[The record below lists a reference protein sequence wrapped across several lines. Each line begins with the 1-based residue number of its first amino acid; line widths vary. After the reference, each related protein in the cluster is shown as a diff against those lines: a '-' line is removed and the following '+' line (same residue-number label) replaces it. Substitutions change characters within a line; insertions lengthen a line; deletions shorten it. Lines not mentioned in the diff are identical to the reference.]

1 MMEIVSPSSSM
12 CELLIATHNRGKLVE
27 IEKLLAGVPVKLL
40 TVDDVGF
47 QPDFRVDEVGETFE
61 GNALIKA
68 FICGKKSGKLSLG
81 EDSGLEIDA
90 LGGRPGV
97 QTKRYAEGTSD
108 NGYAK
113 IFAELADVPDEKRGA
128 QFRSVIAL
136 YDPATDKVRICEG
149 IARGKITH
157 EAHGTN
163 GFGQDPIFRYE
174 ENGKVG
180 GEMSTDEKNA
190 VSHRAKSLA
199 KVRDILLSEFV

>member
-1 MMEIVSPSSSM
+1 MR
-12 CELLIATHNRGKLVE
+12 ELLIATHNRGKLVE

-47 QPDFRVDEVGETFE
+47 EPDFRVDEVGETFE

-90 LGGRPGV
+90 LGGKPGV
-97 QTKRYAEGTSD
+97 FTKRYAEGTPD
-108 NGYAK
+108 NGHAK
-113 IFAELADVPDEKRGA
+113 IFAELANVPDEKRGA

-136 YDPATDKVRICEG
+136 YDPVTDKVRICESV
-149 IARGKITH
+149 ARGKITR

-163 GFGQDPIFRYE
+163 GFGQDPIFLYDE
-174 ENGKVG
+174 SGKTG
-180 GEMSTDEKNA
+180 GEMTTEEKNA

-199 KVRDILLSEFV
+199 KARELLVAEFL

>member
-1 MMEIVSPSSSM
+1 MR
-12 CELLIATHNRGKLVE
+12 ELLIATHNRGKLVE
-27 IEKLLAGVPVKLL
+27 MEHLLQGVPVKLL

-47 QPDFRVDEVGETFE
+47 EPDFRVDEVGETFE

-97 QTKRYAEGTSD
+97 LTKRYAEGTPD
-108 NGYAK
+108 NGHAK
-113 IFAELADVPDEKRGA
+113 IFAEMKDVPDGERGA

-136 YDPATDKVRICEG
+136 YDPATDVVRICEG
-149 IARGKITH
+149 IARGKITR
-157 EAHGTN
+157 EPRGVN
-163 GFGQDPIFRYE
+163 GFGQDPIFSYE
-174 ENGKVG
+174 ENGKTG
-180 GEMSTDEKNA
+180 GEMTTEEKNT

-199 KVRDILLSEFV
+199 KVREILLKEFV

>member
-97 QTKRYAEGTSD
+97 QTKRYA
-108 NGYAK
+108 
-113 IFAELADVPDEKRGA
+113 
-128 QFRSVIAL
+128 
-136 YDPATDKVRICEG
+136 
-149 IARGKITH
+149 
-157 EAHGTN
+157 
-163 GFGQDPIFRYE
+163 
-174 ENGKVG
+174 
-180 GEMSTDEKNA
+180 
-190 VSHRAKSLA
+190 
-199 KVRDILLSEFV
+199 